1 MKNIQ
6 SYQMMDDKVVV
17 DDIDVIDRQQQQHQ
31 VYSVYEPHY
40 QQMHPLIFYEDTSG
54 HHHQHQQH
62 QHQHQQHHQLH
73 HHHLHH
79 SGLAAIA
86 HHHHWDH
93 EHFGVRETCEIH
105 NSNNNSIEKRAED
118 IKREDINNIG
128 DINSITIN
136 HSDIDNDND
145 CNTNHNQLEQ
155 TVSSDET
162 EGNQTESQTPTNR
175 ELHNEIERR
184 RRLRIKQCCDILRT
198 LVPGLSE
205 KTDKATVLEHTVKF
219 VSHLSKCPA
228 FKCKCTV

>member
-1 MKNIQ
+1 
-6 SYQMMDDKVVV
+6 MMDDKVGV
-17 DDIDVIDRQQQQHQ
+17 DDIDVIDQQQQQHQQQQQ

-54 HHHQHQQH
+54 H
-62 QHQHQQHHQLH
+62 QHHQLH

-86 HHHHWDH
+86 HHHWDH

-105 NSNNNSIEKRAED
+105 NSNCIEKRIED
-118 IKREDINNIG
+118 IKREDINN
-128 DINSITIN
+128 SISIN
-136 HSDIDNDND
+136 HSDSDND
-145 CNTNHNQLEQ
+145 CNTNINNNSHNHNHHQQEQ

-162 EGNQTESQTPTNR
+162 EGIQTGSQTPTNR

-219 VSHLSKCPA
+219 VSHLSKCPT
-228 FKCKCTV
+228 FKCDCQV